1 MSEMAEEFGE
11 LRMTYPGRR
20 RHTLEAYDSRRTEP
34 SLHHVV
40 YESHTAVFV
49 SEALT
54 RVFRVERSAAV
65 NTLTVF
71 APESVAIRR
80 KPAAVHDRERK

>member
-1 MSEMAEEFGE
+1 MAEEFEE
-11 LRMTYPGRR
+11 LRTMYPGRR